1 MGMEVVGMEMEAVVE
16 TDGSATD
23 AVDVF
28 GTDTATGVRMA
39 ST

>member
-23 AVDVF
+23 AVGIL
-28 GTDTATGVRMA
+28 GTDTATVDRVP

>member
-16 TDGSATD
+16 TDGSETD

-28 GTDTATGVRMA
+28 GTDTATEGRMA